1 MLNLLLVDDEYI
13 VLKGLESMLATQT
26 RVDLHIETAMDGIEA
41 LKRLERYR
49 PDVIIA
55 DINMPEM
62 DGLSLLE
69 TISGKLPDCRF
80 IICSGYETIDYYK
93 RALKV
98 HVIDYL
104 AKPIDK
110 HLLISHLETVDA
122 EKKKAASH
130 LLLKIQAGL
139 LKNDA
144 MLDLEGEEARIDAML
159 PFPHLSVCVFYS
171 LGEEDVRKTV
181 HGLSAYIDKI
191 YPVDLDRIFL
201 LLLNCSYPL
210 SLQQLNDLVREYCP
224 DALFGISALQSSSS
238 HAESLVRLPEAYLSS
253 LLGITASL
261 ILEKPSEDADRHRLT
276 LPFAIKVNLY
286 EESTSDYIDFLLKDN
301 DISDL
306 YTHAFL
312 DIVTA
317 YLTIGKVFLPRDEL
331 IRLYESCRT
340 PRSDRSA
347 LITLT
352 QRIANAWF
360 SWFSRTE
367 GGEYSSRIT
376 DAVRFMETHFASDL
390 TLDDVACQA
399 GFNPSYFSYLFHKET
414 GTTFLQYLNGIRL
427 EHACMLLKDA
437 PQLSIDEVSRQA
449 GFRSTSYFH
458 KVFRA
463 RFGMS
468 PRQWVEVH

>member
-13 VLKGLESMLATQT
+13 VLKGLESMLAAQNL
-26 RVDLHIETAMDGIEA
+26 VVLHIETAMDGIEA
-41 LKRLERYR
+41 LKCLEQFR

-69 TISGKLPDCRF
+69 TISGQLPNCRF

-93 RALKV
+93 RALKI

-104 AKPIDK
+104 TKPIDK
-110 HLLISHLETVDA
+110 HLLISHLETVDT
-122 EKKKAASH
+122 ERKNAASH

-139 LKNDA
+139 LKNETV
-144 MLDLEGEEARIDAML
+144 LDLEGEEAGIDAML
-159 PFPHLSVCVFYS
+159 PFPHLAVCVFYGS
-171 LGEEDVRKTV
+171 GEGDVHRSV
-181 HGLSAYIDKI
+181 HDLAPYIDKI

-201 LLLNCSYPL
+201 LLLNYSYPL

-224 DALFGISALQSSSS
+224 DAPFGISTLQGSSSP
-238 HAESLVRLPEAYLSS
+238 AESLACLPEAYLSS

-261 ILEKPSEDADRHRLT
+261 ILEKPAEDTARHRLT
-276 LPFAIKVNLY
+276 LPFAIRVNLY
-286 EESTSDYIDFLLKDN
+286 EESAADYIDFLLKDN
-301 DISDL
+301 AVSDL

-317 YLTIGKVFLPRDEL
+317 YLAIGKVFLPRNEL
-331 IRLYESCRT
+331 IRLYENCRT
-340 PRSDRSA
+340 PRSDRAA
-347 LITLT
+347 LISLT

-367 GGEYSSRIT
+367 GGEYSSKIT
-376 DAVRFMETHFASDL
+376 DAVRFMETHFANDL
-390 TLDDVACQA
+390 TLDDVACLT

-427 EHACMLLKDA
+427 EQACRLLKNA
-437 PQLSIDEVSRQA
+437 PQLSIDEVSKKA

-468 PRQWVEVH
+468 PRQWMEVH